1 MCAPRAVRSVA
12 GEIANPG
19 RWAVS
24 SPSSDG
30 VTRRQLLV
38 RSGGAYLILYGALA
52 RAAFAEDA
60 AADTLALSAARAAT
74 IAAVLAAVAAD
85 PGTGLAPDVVP
96 LTAGWFGDYYAA
108 APEWVRGAVEDTLD
122 RVEAEAPG
130 FAALAPA
137 DALALLQGWVDAGTP
152 DGRPALATGALS
164 LASFRL
170 DDEPRE
176 VGYTLQ
182 PA

>member
-1 MCAPRAVRSVA
+1 
-12 GEIANPG
+12 
-19 RWAVS
+19 VS
-24 SPSSDG
+24 TPPSDG

-60 AADTLALSAARAAT
+60 VADPLALSAARAAT
-74 IAAVLAAVAAD
+74 MAAVLGAVAAE
-85 PGTGLAPDVVP
+85 PGTGLAPDAVP
-96 LTAGWFGDYYAA
+96 LTSEFFGDYYAA
-108 APEWVRGAVEDTLD
+108 APEWVRSGVDDTLD
-122 RVEAEAPG
+122 RVASEAPG
-130 FAALAPA
+130 IAALQPA
-137 DALALLQGWVDAGTP
+137 EALSLLQGWSTAGAP
-152 DGRPALATGALS
+152 DGQTGDPRCALAADALN

-170 DDEPRE
+170 DDEPRD

>member
-1 MCAPRAVRSVA
+1 MSP
-12 GEIANPG
+12 
-19 RWAVS
+19 
-24 SPSSDG
+24 PSSDG

-38 RSGGAYLILYGALA
+38 RSGGAYLVLYGALA

-60 AADTLALSAARAAT
+60 AADPLALSGARAAT

-85 PGTGLAPDVVP
+85 PGTGLAPDVVGF
-96 LTAGWFGDYYAA
+96 TTEQFGDYYAA
-108 APEWVRGAVEDTLD
+108 APEWVRSDVDAMLD
-122 RVEAEAPG
+122 RVAAEAPG
-130 FAALAPA
+130 IADLQPA
-137 DALALLQGWVDAGTP
+137 EALALLQGWSNAGDPGGQTGDP
-152 DGRPALATGALS
+152 RCALAADALS

-170 DDEPRE
+170 DDEPRD